1 MQVKKLLSLTTT
13 TIYCLVFMQVF
24 LHNQASN
31 KIFAETNRSKFIGQ
45 SSPIN
50 VIDYHLWENYLK
62 DVSSRPPSNL
72 RNILLIKLFSV
83 RLHDI
88 LYDSATVDEQE
99 QLLYDLVKRV
109 RIQQPAVLSI
119 DGSNFVPFTNKKGQW
134 SKALRSGIKFS
145 RTRLMRRSL
154 PNLEYFLYHLN
165 QASED
170 RRIL

>member
-13 TIYCLVFMQVF
+13 TIYCLVFMQLF

-31 KIFAETNRSKFIGQ
+31 KIFAETNGSKFIDQ

-62 DVSSRPPSNL
+62 DVSSRTPSNL

-88 LYDSATVDEQE
+88 LYDSTTVDEQE

-109 RIQQPAVLSI
+109 RIQQPAVLVLMDLIS
-119 DGSNFVPFTNKKGQW
+119 FHLQ
-134 SKALRSGIKFS
+134 SK
-145 RTRLMRRSL
+145 
-154 PNLEYFLYHLN
+154 
-165 QASED
+165 
-170 RRIL
+170 